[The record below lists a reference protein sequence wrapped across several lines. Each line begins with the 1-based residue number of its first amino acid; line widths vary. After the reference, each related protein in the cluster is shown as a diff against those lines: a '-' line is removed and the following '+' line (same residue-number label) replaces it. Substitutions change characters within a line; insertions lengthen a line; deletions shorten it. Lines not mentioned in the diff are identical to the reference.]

1 MQNISD
7 IIENTCQIFFN
18 ETNHEYLPADR
29 RGQHYQ
35 STFGSGLYAMAKRAI
50 KNNTVPYQWMTTMGL
65 ALHISFDIIFFG
77 KKIDCTLPDVFD
89 SYERL
94 NLAAPMLRQTLGIS
108 RASKSRADKSAPP
121 LRWFYIVAETNNV
134 SLDWLFR
141 GLSGNSS
148 IQTSSKPNCYL
159 ESIDIEIA
167 SRYKITYP
175 RLHFTKEV
183 EFQRE
188 QSILNSLLR
197 HRLELAQNMPDTH
210 LSYIEPARCCM
221 HAF

>member
-1 MQNISD
+1 MQNIPD
-7 IIENTCQIFFN
+7 IIENTCQIFFD
-18 ETNHEYLPADR
+18 ETNHEYLSAGR
-29 RGQHYQ
+29 REQYYQ

-77 KKIDCTLPDVFD
+77 KKIDCKLPDVFD

-121 LRWFYIVAETNNV
+121 LRWFYIVAEKNNV

-141 GLSGNSS
+141 GLSGYSG
-148 IQTSSKPNCYL
+148 IQTSPKPSCYL

-175 RLHFTKEV
+175 RLHFTAEV

-188 QSILNSLLR
+188 QSIMNTLSR
-197 HRLELAQNMPDTH
+197 RRLELSQNMPDTH
-210 LSYIEPARCCM
+210 PPYVEPARHCM
-221 HAF
+221 NAF